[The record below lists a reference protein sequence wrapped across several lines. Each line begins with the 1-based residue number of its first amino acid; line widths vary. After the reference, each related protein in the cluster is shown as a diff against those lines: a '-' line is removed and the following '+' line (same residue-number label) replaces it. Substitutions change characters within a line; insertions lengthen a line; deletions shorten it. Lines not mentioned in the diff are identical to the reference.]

1 LTGDGTDD
9 LVTFTKNAE
18 AAVHAALSTGNSFGG
33 RQKWNDFFGLPGETS
48 V

>member
-1 LTGDGTDD
+1 LTGDGKDD
-9 LVTFTKNAE
+9 IVTFTKNAE